1 MKKYFDKKE
10 KRFVFD
16 SYVTTD
22 DGIFYLDRLSKE
34 ELNKIG
40 LLPVVEVQIN
50 PDYQTVEYKEVDGE
64 YVAQII
70 ETKSIQ
76 EYTKEKLIQEFK
88 DRAGEYLDKK
98 AQEHGYDNILS
109 ASSYAG
115 YENDFQE
122 EGKAFGVWKSKVWKT
137 GYMFLAEK
145 GDQDPSTINLDELL
159 EGLPELEI

>member
-88 DRAGEYLDKK
+88 DRVQAHLDEK
-98 AQEHGYDNILS
+98 ANEHGYDNILS

-137 GYMFLAEK
+137 GYMILAEK